1 MKRSLLIVSL
11 ILIMTIFS
19 ACIISY
25 SPKEF
30 KQTISVGQSLTF
42 NITLFQS
49 QKDIKWFVDLEEQP
63 DSYGKT
69 TFTYTP
75 GILDIG
81 KHYIL
86 VVETSEQSGSQPVMW
101 EITVED

>member
-1 MKRSLLIVSL
+1 MKKSLLIVSL
-11 ILIMTIFS
+11 ILIMTVFS
-19 ACIISY
+19 GCIISY
-25 SPKEF
+25 SPKEL

-42 NITLFQS
+42 KITLFQS
-49 QKDIKWFVDLEEQP
+49 QKVIKWFVDLKEQP

-75 GILDIG
+75 GLLDVG
-81 KHYIL
+81 KHYVL